1 MELGMRKF
9 WKCDLSVVQ
18 QCVKLTL
25 TLMASKQK
33 KQENKV
39 YFIVNL
45 NIDLVFHFSGDDI
58 LYSASMDF
66 SLKSWNL
73 ETQKQ
78 IDSATDHCDYVQC
91 LAVKTG

>member
-1 MELGMRKF
+1 MSSDQK
-9 WKCDLSVVQ
+9 Q
-18 QCVKLTL
+18 QEKSAFHCE
-25 TLMASKQK
+25 S
-33 KQENKV
+33 ENSR
-39 YFIVNL
+39 NL
-45 NIDLVFHFSGDDI
+45 DINLVFHFSGDDI

>member
-1 MELGMRKF
+1 MIQGGIDVYDRITLKHLYRLNGHEYGG
-9 WKCDLSVVQ
+9 
-18 QCVKLTL
+18 QCV
-25 TLMASKQK
+25 
-33 KQENKV
+33 E
-39 YFIVNL
+39 I
-45 NIDLVFHFSGDDI
+45 SGESI

-91 LAVKTG
+91 LAVKSGQVSCFLKMDRYF